1 MKTDFKNDLISE
13 IHSDFTTDM
22 YYFSII
28 TSKSFFYIQDFMQK
42 KNSEDPQDPRYI
54 NDV

>member
-13 IHSDFTTDM
+13 IHSDFNTDM

-28 TSKSFFYIQDFMQK
+28 TSKPHFDIQDFMQK
-42 KNSEDPQDPRYI
+42 KNSQDR
-54 NDV
+54 